1 MTDLS
6 TLVGGPTRSTRP
18 MTARGVVTRAP
29 TSATDAMV
37 VALLNYSPDYTFEIP
52 AASWTPKVLT
62 LPSVDD
68 RCLVVF
74 DDDGDAWVPA
84 WIGEQA
90 LPGGANT
97 TVPVATPPV
106 APNQWDRILLQTAG
120 MAALT
125 VPVTWELMFDGSKWV
140 PLGGP
145 PIHVSVATLGTT
157 TIGTYTALTTPGPS
171 PGPSVEVPVP
181 GVYLVTAGAAM
192 TGTQGAAM
200 SYDIGAT
207 AAVDADLVTSGE
219 GATLYTHATIT
230 RPKTLAA
237 VTLTAKYKTLSAPTT
252 AFFQDRWM
260 KLEPVRLG

>member
-1 MTDLS
+1 M
-6 TLVGGPTRSTRP
+6 LVGGPARSTRP
-18 MTARGVVTRAP
+18 IAARGIVTRAP
-29 TSATDAMV
+29 TGPTDSIV
-37 VALLNYSPDYTFEIP
+37 VALLNYSYDGTFEIP

-90 LPGGANT
+90 LPGGDDANT
-97 TVPVATPPV
+97 PLTALPVTAT
-106 APNQWDRILLQTAG
+106 AGDRILLQTAG

-125 VPVTWELMFDGSKWV
+125 VPVIWELRYDGTKWAM
-140 PLGGP
+140 LGGGA
-145 PIHVSVATLGTT
+145 IIALVT
-157 TIGTYTALTTPGPS
+157 TIGSTTNGSYTTLASAGPS
-171 PGPSVEVPVP
+171 LAVPVA
-181 GVYLVTAGAAM
+181 GVYDVTLGAAM
-192 TGTQGAAM
+192 TGTQGAVM

-207 AAVDADLVTSGE
+207 TAVDADLVASGE
-219 GATLYTHATIT
+219 SATLYTHATIT
-230 RPKTLAA
+230 RRKTLPAD
-237 VTLTAKYKTLSAPTT
+237 TLTAKYKTLSAPTT